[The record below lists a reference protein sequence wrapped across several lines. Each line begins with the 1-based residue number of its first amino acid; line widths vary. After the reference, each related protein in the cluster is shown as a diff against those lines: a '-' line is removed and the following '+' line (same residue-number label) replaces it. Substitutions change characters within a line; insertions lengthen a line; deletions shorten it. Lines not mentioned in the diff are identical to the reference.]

1 VLHETVIVVVAYVVL
16 AWPVAGAA
24 QYALI
29 AVTSLAATLLLYDLA
44 VRRTRLIRFLF
55 GLRPN

>member
-16 AWPVAGAA
+16 AWPVGGAA
-24 QYALI
+24 QYGLI
-29 AVTSLAATLLLYDLA
+29 AVTSLAMTLLLYDLA
-44 VRRTRLIRFLF
+44 VRRTRFTRFLF